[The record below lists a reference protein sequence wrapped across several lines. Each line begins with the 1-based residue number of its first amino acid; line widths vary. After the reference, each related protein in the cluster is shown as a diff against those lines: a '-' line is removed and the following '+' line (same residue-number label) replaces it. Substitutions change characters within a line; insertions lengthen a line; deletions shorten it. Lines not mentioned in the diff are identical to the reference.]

1 MEQELQRLKEQDIL
15 EKVKRLEP
23 QQLDAMQLAAMKK
36 LGGRV
41 ITYVYCADRPF
52 GAVVEEEGFSVI
64 NPEQPP
70 ETEAESGE

>member
-1 MEQELQRLKEQDIL
+1 
-15 EKVKRLEP
+15 
-23 QQLDAMQLAAMKK
+23 MQLAAMKK